1 MRILIVSQYFS
12 PEVTAASLR
21 LSALAKGLAQRGHE
35 VEVLSEVPSHPAGV
49 IEPGFR
55 GKPVVRR
62 RVDGYDVT
70 HVWVW
75 ARPSKSA
82 SNRIINYAS
91 YGAMSSLVGAV
102 GKRPDVIVAS
112 SPPLSVG
119 LAGMVLAKR
128 FRVPWILDVRD
139 LWPEVAV
146 ALGEIGDGRL
156 LRAAERLER
165 TLYGAAAGITV
176 TTEPFRRHIEAI
188 GTDAP
193 IVLLPNGTTR
203 EWLEIGRSVP
213 DREGA
218 GLPDAGTFVWTY
230 AGNLGIA
237 QGLSSAIDAARE
249 LGDGFQ
255 LTLLGAG
262 AAEGSLRA
270 RAGAELG
277 RGVVFREPVEPE
289 RAAAIMRASD
299 ALLVSLAEQPALE
312 KCVPGKLYQCG
323 AMRRPM
329 VVSAGG
335 ETRALTEREDAG
347 LTVAPGDSS
356 GLAAAVRRLR
366 DEPETAARLIE
377 GGAALA
383 AASLRENGVTDLER
397 LLEVVSLGVSSA
409 S

>member
-1 MRILIVSQYFS
+1 MRILIVSQYFT

-21 LSALAKGLAQRGHE
+21 LNALAKGLAKRGHE
-35 VEVLSEVPSHPAGV
+35 VEVLAEVPSHPAGV

-75 ARPSKSA
+75 ARPSKGA
-82 SNRIINYAS
+82 KNRIANYAS
-91 YGAMSSLVGAV
+91 YGAAACLVGAV
-102 GKRPDVIVAS
+102 ARRPDVIVAS

-119 LAGMVLAKR
+119 LAGMLLAKR
-128 FRVPWILDVRD
+128 FRAPWVLDVRD

-146 ALGEIGDGRL
+146 ALGELGEGRL

-165 TLYGAAAGITV
+165 TLYRSADGITV
-176 TTEPFRRHIEAI
+176 TTEPFRHHIEAL

-203 EWLEIGRSVP
+203 EWLEIGRSEP

-218 GLPDAGTFVWTY
+218 GLAGEDTFAWTY

-237 QGLSSAIDAARE
+237 QGLSSAVDAARE

-255 LTLLGAG
+255 LTLLGDG
-262 AAEGSLRA
+262 AERA
-270 RAGAELG
+270 QLQERAGDAVG
-277 RGVVFREPVEPE
+277 RGVVFRDPVEPE

-299 ALLVSLAEQPALE
+299 ALLVSLSEQPALE

-329 VVSAGG
+329 VVSAAG
-335 ETRALTEREDAG
+335 ETRALTEREHAG
-347 LTVAPGDSS
+347 LTVTPGDSH
-356 GLAAAVRRLR
+356 GLAEAVRRLR
-366 DEPETAARLIE
+366 DEPEVVAALVE
-377 GGAALA
+377 GGARLA
-383 AASLRENGVTDLER
+383 AGSLREEGVISLER
-397 LLEVVSLGVSSA
+397 LLDEVTTGVSSA
-409 S
+409 R